1 MINISVLYLISQWKF
16 LNVLFNLFQNLHSQ
30 GPMCRALCAVEML
43 SLQNNGLPEFT
54 GTCPTLPEV
63 SLFDITGSLCI
74 KTKCV
79 CDKEKQI

>member
-1 MINISVLYLISQWKF
+1 MDDE
-16 LNVLFNLFQNLHSQ
+16 NLHSQ

-63 SLFDITGSLCI
+63 SARFMLFNALGMSVIGLEA
-74 KTKCV
+74 KQE
-79 CDKEKQI
+79 CDRLENQ